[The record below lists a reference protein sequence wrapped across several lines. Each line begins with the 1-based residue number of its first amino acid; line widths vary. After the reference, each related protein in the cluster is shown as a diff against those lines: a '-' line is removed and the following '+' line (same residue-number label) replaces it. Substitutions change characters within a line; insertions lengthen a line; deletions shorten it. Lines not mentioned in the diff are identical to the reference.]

1 MHTGVQISLHIAK
14 KLNKMQKYELLNNG
28 VNKNLDELD
37 YSSLL
42 GSSVL
47 SDILP
52 ELQHG
57 VGIKGTCVSVRYIL
71 H

>member
-1 MHTGVQISLHIAK
+1 
-14 KLNKMQKYELLNNG
+14 MQKYELLNNG